1 VPVKII
7 ISGLTAA
14 GKTTHGR
21 LLAAAWDVPYYS
33 MVRVMGD
40 VLAREWP
47 ALPTGRWTPDRDLV
61 RRDHPDVDLL
71 ADQRMVRLAET
82 TPAGVFDAWALP
94 WLYDRDDAVR
104 LWLESDLPS
113 RIRKYQVSQLP
124 LLPDDEAVRG
134 LLAAKDGF
142 ARARFAELYGFDL
155 YTDRRPFDLT
165 ADNSHHLPVATADA
179 ARTGVAAFHRELLRL
194 FESPARPPRR
204 TDPSRSQG

>member
-1 VPVKII
+1 VKII

-21 LLAAAWDVPYYS
+21 LLASTWDLPYYS

-40 VLAREWP
+40 VLAHDWP
-47 ALPTGRWTPDRDLV
+47 ALPTSRWTPARDLV
-61 RRDHPDVDLL
+61 RRDNADVDLL
-71 ADQRMVRLAET
+71 ADERMVRLAET
-82 TPAGVFDAWALP
+82 TPIGVFDAWALP

-124 LLPDDEAVRG
+124 LCPDEAAVRE
-134 LLAAKDGF
+134 LLADKDGF

-155 YTDRRPFDLT
+155 YTDRSPFELV
-165 ADNSHHLPVATADA
+165 ADNSSYLPVATADA
-179 ARTGVAAFHRELLRL
+179 ARAGVAAFHRELLRL
-194 FESPARPPRR
+194 FETPAHPPRKP
-204 TDPSRSQG
+204 DPSRSPG